1 MSSEVQSRPQVDG
14 EDREGLAQSLAQA
27 YLEGA
32 TIRSLAKA
40 RGLPYRTVR
49 ELLGEQLVQEAKR
62 TGASRAPRLEQ
73 SYRPRVKGAERVRLA
88 RSLARAYLGGATI
101 RSLAEERDMSY
112 GTVRQ
117 MLREAKVPL
126 RGRGGRVARG

>member
-27 YLEGA
+27 YLE
-32 TIRSLAKA
+32 
-40 RGLPYRTVR
+40 
-49 ELLGEQLVQEAKR
+49 
-62 TGASRAPRLEQ
+62 
-73 SYRPRVKGAERVRLA
+73 
-88 RSLARAYLGGATI
+88 GATI